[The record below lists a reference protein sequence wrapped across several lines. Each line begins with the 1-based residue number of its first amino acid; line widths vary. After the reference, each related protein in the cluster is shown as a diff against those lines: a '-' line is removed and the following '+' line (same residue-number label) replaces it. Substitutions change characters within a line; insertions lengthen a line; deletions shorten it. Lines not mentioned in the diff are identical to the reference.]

1 MSHLTS
7 MLSRPRSALSLQ
19 TKKRINRKKNAGEAG
34 IKIKNLARGRLKTPE
49 KLEKFPLCDLIV

>member
-1 MSHLTS
+1 

-19 TKKRINRKKNAGEAG
+19 TNKSINRKKNAGEAG